1 MLHRITENSVCF
13 VAGRPCGFS
22 ENEQLVAAFMAIA
35 LFGWTLMDLRS
46 KVMWDPGLD
55 LSRRLRQVVFAM
67 PVPAILWYDSLHPSA
82 TLKILAA
89 AAALAAIWDW
99 ATQWRRSRVAG
110 AGLPRRKRISQSKG
124 SEAFSVVVDERK
136 GGGYTAWSTD
146 DDDLKVEGS
155 TLLAV
160 DEQVRR
166 YVHGHLLDGQ
176 TQDVSLAY
184 VWEDSQPSVP
194 AAAAGPPPDKL
205 GRPPRSVYFDVRES
219 PADGYLA
226 EGEPGF
232 RIVAPTLDG
241 LAPAA
246 RTAIGARWPSARS
259 KDMPWVIFGWVRTVQ
274 V

>member
-22 ENEQLVAAFMAIA
+22 EIEQLVAAFMAIA

-55 LSRRLRQVVFAM
+55 LRRTLRQVGFAV
-67 PVPAILWYDSLHPSA
+67 PVPAILWYDSLHPNA
-82 TLKILAA
+82 PLKILAA

-110 AGLPRRKRISQSKG
+110 ARLPRRKRISQSKA
-124 SEAFSVVVDERK
+124 SEAFSVVVDERN

-155 TLLAV
+155 TLQGV

-166 YVHGHLLDGQ
+166 YVHGRLLDGQ

-184 VWEDSQPSVP
+184 VWEDSQRSVP
-194 AAAAGPPPDKL
+194 AAAVGPPPDKL
-205 GRPPRSVYFDVRES
+205 GRPPRRVYFDVREA

-226 EGEPGF
+226 EAEPGF
-232 RIVAPTLDG
+232 RIVAPPLDG
-241 LAPAA
+241 LAPAP
-246 RTAIGARWPSARS
+246 RTRIGPPGPSPPPQDLPA
-259 KDMPWVIFGWVRTVQ
+259 
-274 V
+274 